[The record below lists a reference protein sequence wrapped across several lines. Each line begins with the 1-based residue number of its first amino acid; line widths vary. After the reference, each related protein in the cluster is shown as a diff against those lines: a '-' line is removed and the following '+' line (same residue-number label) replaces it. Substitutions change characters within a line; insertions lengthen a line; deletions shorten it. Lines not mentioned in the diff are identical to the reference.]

1 MLKSRVNRLRDILR
15 VKNLDALLLQGSVS
29 LRYFCGFTGSDGVL
43 LITLHQILF
52 LTDSRYTTQAKAEV
66 LADDVLEYSDKLAA
80 IAHQLNVLLVKQV
93 GFESKVLSVDQFH
106 RLENKCT
113 NLMFQ
118 AVDAE
123 LSSLRQI
130 KDEEELSFLDEAAR
144 LNCVAFQEVF
154 PRIMVG
160 MTEREVALDLEFTLR
175 RLGGE
180 DKAFDIIVASGV
192 RGALP
197 HGIAS
202 DKKIECGELVTI
214 DFGTRCNGYYSDETV
229 TFGVGNVSDQ
239 LRTMFDVVLGAH
251 DLALESLEV
260 SVAAKEV
267 DRVARDY
274 IHDHGFGEYFGH
286 GLGHGVGLE
295 VHESPT
301 LSPRSEARLGAG
313 MVFTVEPGIYVPGV
327 GGVRIEDTVLLSTD
341 GYRCLTQCQ
350 KSYRA
355 IACR

>member
-66 LADDVLEYSDKLAA
+66 LADDVLEY
-80 IAHQLNVLLVKQV
+80 N
-93 GFESKVLSVDQFH
+93 
-106 RLENKCT
+106 RLENKCST
-113 NLMFQ
+113 LTFQ
-118 AVDAE
+118 AVDDE

-154 PRIMVG
+154 HRIMVG
-160 MTEREVALDLEFTLR
+160 MTEREIALDLEFTLR

-214 DFGTRCNGYYSDETV
+214 DFGTRCNGYCSDETV

-260 SVAAKEV
+260 SVTAKEV

-274 IHDHGFGEYFGH
+274 IHGHGFGEYFGH
-286 GLGHGVGLE
+286 GLGHGVGLD